1 MIPSGKN
8 RPLVS
13 IVIPVY
19 NAEKYLG
26 YCLNSVMSQT
36 YTQLEVILI
45 NDGSTDGSLAICQR
59 YADMDPRFRVFDIP
73 NGGVSGARNLGVSK
87 AEGSYIAFVDS
98 DDTIHPEMIE
108 QMVAAEEE
116 YHTGLIVGNVQMV
129 DFSTGKVLPTR
140 LSSECVGTHRRLS
153 AEEFKNRRM
162 QLIWLTSLLEGLYG
176 KLYSTDTWKKNHV
189 QCPVGVSLGEDF
201 IANLQYFAACQGVYF
216 LDQTVYYYNNI
227 QNSNSLTHQY
237 RPDLFQTK
245 MMLMDE
251 LEKHLGG
258 IARLSGEALTC
269 FYNYVASSGLYCVER
284 LRQAQGVA
292 AEEKQ
297 RILRLICGDAR
308 FMEALNKAA
317 FIHPQYARYVPL
329 LRHGRMDKLLR
340 LPLANEASSQKQAP
354 RQDTPAQPTPGLANR
369 TLRKGLQ
376 ISVRLLG
383 PRALSGKLQRL
394 EQCLAEFGIRETM
407 SRYGFSSRKRLVRS
421 LVARLDAL
429 LPAMIDASRTHAQ
442 DVKDH
447 IYITEQRQ
455 NRMLQRLLVNDLRQK
470 KKALLLCTAEHQNI
484 GDAAITLAEQAILR
498 RHFPDYFQIEY
509 STYESPEQY
518 AFIQSIVNEDDI
530 IFISGGGNLGS
541 AYAEEE
547 ELHRRVVTDFPF
559 NKIIILPQTI
569 SFAAD
574 EQGRREL
581 ALSQKAYNAHPDL
594 IIFARGQQSLDFA
607 RAHFSG
613 AQSFLAPDVVMA
625 LRRRYALDRAGIL
638 LCLRED
644 GEGVLSPQQRQEVH
658 RLALRQDVAVER
670 STNMALHDVSREMR
684 SAVVHAELRRFAGK
698 RLVITDRLHGLI
710 FALVT
715 GTPVIVL
722 RTANQK
728 ITEYYDAFLKDA
740 EGCCYIG
747 ADMEKLEAAMQG
759 LLRPG
764 IGSRFDEGVVKAL
777 IARLKDAVC
786 GMEG

>member
-1 MIPSGKN
+1 MSPCRGN

-36 YTQLEVILI
+36 YTQLEIILI

-59 YADMDPRFRVFDIP
+59 YAAMDPRFHVFDIP
-73 NGGVSGARNLGVSK
+73 NGGVSNARNLGVSK
-87 AEGSYIAFVDS
+87 VTGSYIAFVDS

-116 YHTGLIVGNVQMV
+116 YHTGLIIGNVQMV
-129 DFSTGKVLPTR
+129 DFSTGKVLPTK
-140 LSSECVGTHRRLS
+140 LSSECVGSHRYLS
-153 AEEFKNRRM
+153 ADVFKSRRM

-176 KLYSTDTWKKNHV
+176 KLYNADIWKKNHV
-189 QCPVGVSLGEDF
+189 RCPAGVSLGEDF
-201 IANLQYFAACQGVYF
+201 MANLQYYDVCQGVYF

-227 QNSNSLTHQY
+227 QGSTSLSHKY
-237 RPDLFQTK
+237 RPDLFQSK
-245 MMLMDE
+245 MMLIDE

-258 IARLSGEALTC
+258 LARLRGEELAC
-269 FYNYVASSGLYCVER
+269 FYNYVASSGLLCVENI
-284 LRQAQGVA
+284 RQAQGVN

-308 FMEALNKAA
+308 FMESLTRAA

-329 LRHGRMDKLLR
+329 LQHGRIDKLLR
-340 LPLANEASSQKQAP
+340 LPLANEASSKQQEA
-354 RQDTPAQPTPGLANR
+354 RRKAPAQPTPGLTNR

-376 ISVRLLG
+376 ISTRLLG
-383 PRALSGKLQRL
+383 HTALSGKVQRL
-394 EQCLAEFGIRETM
+394 DQSLAEFGIRETM
-407 SRYGFSSRKRLVRS
+407 NRYGFSGKKRLVRS

-429 LPAMIDASRTHAQ
+429 LPAMIDTSRTHAQ

-484 GDAAITLAEQAILR
+484 GDAAITLAEQALLR

-541 AYAEEE
+541 AYTEEE

-569 SFAAD
+569 FFTGD

-581 ALSQKAYNAHPDL
+581 ALSQKVYNAHPDL
-594 IIFARGQQSLDFA
+594 TIFARGQRSLDFA
-607 RAHFSG
+607 REHFSG
-613 AQSFLAPDVVMA
+613 ARSFLAPDVVMT
-625 LRRRYALDRAGIL
+625 LRRHYAMDRAGIL

-644 GEGVLSPQQRQEVH
+644 GEGVLSPQQRQEIQL
-658 RLALRQDVAVER
+658 LALRHDDVVER
-670 STNMALHDVSREMR
+670 STNMARHDVSRETR
-684 SAVVHAELRRFAGK
+684 SVVVHGELRRFAGK
-698 RLVITDRLHGLI
+698 RLVITDRLHGMI
-710 FALVT
+710 FALIT
-715 GTPVIVL
+715 GTPVIIL
-722 RTANQK
+722 RSANQK
-728 ITEYYDAFLKDA
+728 ITEYYESFLKDA
-740 EGCCYIG
+740 KGCCYIG
-747 ADMEKLEAAMQG
+747 ADMDKLEEAVQRLLNPGTVSSIDEEAAKT
-759 LLRPG
+759 L
-764 IGSRFDEGVVKAL
+764 V
-777 IARLKDAVC
+777 ARLKDAVA
-786 GMEG
+786 GVE